1 MPDNDSNTIAA
12 PAAYDL
18 FIVGGGP
25 AGLSAGIYAV
35 RAGLRTVVAEM
46 SAPGGQ
52 ISQSEKIEN
61 YPGFEHIGG
70 FELGDTMRNHA
81 EAAGCAFIYDEV
93 GAVDLLEDGRF
104 AVTAGGERY
113 TVPAV
118 VYAAGATPRRA
129 GFSGEEEFT
138 GRGVSY
144 CATCDGMFY
153 HRGKEVYVIG
163 GGAAACEEAEF
174 LSRIASKV
182 TMLVRRGE
190 LRAVPHDRALVEA
203 RPNIEIRY
211 HTVVDR
217 VAGERGIGT
226 VVLKDTRTGKLEE
239 RTCEEGSVGI
249 FVMVGHDPQVGLVRD
264 LVDLEDGGIK
274 TDAHLCTR
282 TPGLFAAGDV
292 RNTVLRQ
299 VVTAAADGA
308 VAAMSAYRYLSDRG

>member
-1 MPDNDSNTIAA
+1 MPDTTNME
-12 PAAYDL
+12 YDL

-25 AGLSAGIYAV
+25 AGLSAGIYAI
-35 RAGLRTVVAEM
+35 RAGLHTIIAEM

-61 YPGFEHIGG
+61 YPGYEHIGG
-70 FELGDTMRNHA
+70 FDLGDTMKNHA
-81 EAAGCAFIYDEV
+81 EAAGCDIVYDEV
-93 GAVDLLEDGRF
+93 GSVEALDDGTF
-104 AVTAGGERY
+104 AVTVGEERY
-113 TVPAV
+113 IVPAV

-129 GFSGEEEFT
+129 GFAGEEEFT

-153 HRGKEVYVIG
+153 RGKEVYVIG
-163 GGAAACEEAEF
+163 GGASACEEAEF

-190 LRAVPHDRALVEA
+190 LRAVPHDREAVEA

-211 HTVVDR
+211 NTVLDSVS
-217 VAGERGIGT
+217 GEHGIGT
-226 VVLKDTRTGKLEE
+226 LVLRDTHTGELEE
-239 RTCEEGSVGI
+239 RTCDEGSVGV
-249 FVMVGHDPQVGLVRD
+249 FVMVGHNPQVGLVAD
-264 LVDLEDGGIK
+264 LVDLEDGAIK
-274 TDAHLCTR
+274 TDAQLATR

-308 VAAMSAYRYLSDRG
+308 VAAMSAYRYLSDKNRT